1 MMGGAL
7 GGEIE
12 TPIPS
17 SAFVFQPPIS
27 EQLPLP
33 LSLCCLSIHPT
44 VVCNLQRWEPNKSFI
59 LLSRYVRCFCSNT
72 NCTCEI

>member
-12 TPIPS
+12 TPTPS
-17 SAFVFQPPIS
+17 SAFVSQPPIS

-33 LSLCCLSIHPT
+33 LSLRRLSIHPT
-44 VVCNLQRWEPNKSFI
+44 VV
-59 LLSRYVRCFCSNT
+59 
-72 NCTCEI
+72 